1 MRRIAYV
8 FVFCLAAVGVAF
20 GSPVRSALG
29 GRHAQYVFQEET
41 SPNPYVT
48 DGLIAMWDGENNA
61 GWNSHDDSAVT
72 WIDLSGKGNNAIL
85 SQWATW
91 TDNAIVCDGTHYA
104 ALVSPDGIASV
115 LHSEI
120 VYERIQTTYG
130 YLCYWA
136 DTKMGS
142 SENPL
147 RCQLSFK
154 NSALMIS
161 YGRAAI
167 DGAWKDT
174 YFPSVPLI
182 GTLSVNFR
190 YGRLWI
196 NGTEYPSSSGGE
208 TWSYTTIG
216 EIGGRAARTENV
228 YKGKILCIRLYS
240 RPLTESEITSNY
252 IVDQMRFGL

>member
-1 MRRIAYV
+1 MKKAITI
-8 FVFCLAAVGVAF
+8 FLLAAVGVAF
-20 GSPVRSALG
+20 GGPVRSALG
-29 GRHAQYVFQEET
+29 GRHAQYVPHGEE

-48 DGLIAMWDGENNA
+48 DSLIAMWDGENNA
-61 GWNSHDDSAVT
+61 GWGLHDASATT
-72 WIDLSGKGNNAIL
+72 WIDLSGRGNNAVL

-115 LHSEI
+115 LHCEI

-142 SENPL
+142 SGNPL
-147 RCQLSFK
+147 KCQLSFK
-154 NSALMIS
+154 NSVLMI
-161 YGRAAI
+161 GKGQEAV

-174 YFPSVPLI
+174 YFPNVPLS
-182 GTLSVNFR
+182 GTLSANFR
-190 YGRLWI
+190 YGRMWI
-196 NGTEYPSSSGGE
+196 NGAEISSSSGFEAWGSV
-208 TWSYTTIG
+208 TLG
-216 EIGGRAARTENV
+216 EIGGRAARTGNV

-252 IVDQMRFGL
+252 IVDQTRFGL